1 MVCREVDTGS
11 LCAHA
16 FSWFLDNPQLLQYS
30 RLPETLSFEM
40 VSDKA
45 EGSYVS
51 QLLIGYPNKRHWI
64 VVNSYRHRTND

>member
-16 FSWFLDNPQLLQYS
+16 FSWLLDNPQLLQYS